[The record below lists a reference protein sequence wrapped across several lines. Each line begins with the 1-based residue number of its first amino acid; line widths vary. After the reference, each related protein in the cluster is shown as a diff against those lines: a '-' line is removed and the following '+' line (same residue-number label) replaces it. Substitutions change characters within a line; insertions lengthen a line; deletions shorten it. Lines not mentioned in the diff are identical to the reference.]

1 MSYAKRWSV
10 GREDTRKR
18 KLDSLSLT
26 KKQFKNSKEY
36 TKINDLIE
44 LYMES
49 HDLVTKIGLE
59 ISKLVDEKE
68 NSNNRQT

>member
-1 MSYAKRWSV
+1 MSYANRWTV

-49 HDLVTKIGLE
+49 HDLVTRIGLE
-59 ISKLVDEKE
+59 IAKLVDEKE
-68 NSNNRQT
+68 SEGC

>member
-26 KKQFKNSKEY
+26 KQQFKNSKEY
-36 TKINDLIE
+36 TKINELIE

-49 HDLVTKIGLE
+49 HDLVTRIGLE
-59 ISKLVDEKE
+59 IAKLVDEKE
-68 NSNNRQT
+68 SEGC

>member
-49 HDLVTKIGLE
+49 HDLVTRIGLE
-59 ISKLVDEKE
+59 IAKLVDEKE
-68 NSNNRQT
+68 SEGC

>member
-1 MSYAKRWSV
+1 MSYVKRWSV

-49 HDLVTKIGLE
+49 HDLVTRIGLE
-59 ISKLVDEKE
+59 IAKLVDEKE
-68 NSNNRQT
+68 SEGC

>member
-36 TKINDLIE
+36 TKINELIE

-49 HDLVTKIGLE
+49 HDLVTRIGLE
-59 ISKLVDEKE
+59 IAKLVDEKE
-68 NSNNRQT
+68 SEGC

>member
-26 KKQFKNSKEY
+26 KKQFNNSKEY

-59 ISKLVDEKE
+59 IAKLVDKKE
-68 NSNNRQT
+68 SEGC

>member
-1 MSYAKRWSV
+1 MNYAKRWMS

-18 KLDSLSLT
+18 KLDSLTLV
-26 KKQFKNSKEY
+26 KQQFKNSKEY

-49 HDLVTKIGLE
+49 HDLVTEIGLA
-59 ISKLVDEKE
+59 ISNLVDEKE
-68 NSNNRQT
+68 NNNQT